1 MRILEIEKLFQTE
14 DTLNEV
20 LDACQEDFGKIDY
33 WSQIRKENITNNSTE
48 VDKALNELSGSYSN
62 LRTVL
67 GIAVTEKQNR
77 HCRFKES
84 LRIDIENEGGKY
96 VDSKAETQ
104 ASASVAEYRR
114 IRNII
119 NAYVESCDKHIITLQ
134 SILKD
139 IGKDYNHKSE

>member
-1 MRILEIEKLFQTE
+1 MRILEIEKNFE
-14 DTLNEV
+14 SEETLDKV
-20 LDACQEDFGKIDY
+20 LDECKADFDKIDY
-33 WSQIRKENITNNSTE
+33 WSQIRKENVTVNSTE
-48 VDKALNELSGSYSN
+48 IDRALNELSGCYSN

-67 GIAVTEKQNR
+67 GIAETEKKNR
-77 HCRFKES
+77 HVRFKES

-96 VDSKAETQ
+96 VDSKAEVQ
-104 ASASVAEYRR
+104 ASANIAEYRR

-139 IGKDYNHKSE
+139 VNKDYNHPQG